1 MITAEVMPGRST
13 PETRISAVKLL
24 LSGTLMRS
32 DYRLMHLKRVSFV
45 LVSAIFE
52 FNDVVVRRG
61 DREILGPIN
70 WNVNSGER
78 WVILGPNGAGK
89 TTLLQLCATLIH
101 PTSGSVKI
109 LGNHLGKFDV
119 FEIRTRIG
127 ITSSAFVRDF
137 PEEEI
142 VMDVVLTA
150 AYAVIG
156 RWQESY
162 DLWDESRAKALLT
175 ALGVR
180 ELGDRVFSTLSEGEK
195 KRVQI
200 ARSLM
205 ADPELLLLDEPA
217 SSLDLGGREDLL
229 KRLEN
234 LAADPLAPATVI
246 VTHHIEEIPVGTT
259 HALLLRDGEVIAQG
273 AVDRV
278 LTDAFMTDAYGLRIA
293 VQSEGGRYFA
303 RAI

>member
-1 MITAEVMPGRST
+1 M
-13 PETRISAVKLL
+13 
-24 LSGTLMRS
+24 
-32 DYRLMHLKRVSFV
+32 
-45 LVSAIFE
+45 SAIFD
-52 FNDVVVRRG
+52 FSDVIVRRG
-61 DREILGPIN
+61 DRNILGPIS
-70 WNVNSGER
+70 WQVNPGER

-89 TTLLQLCATLIH
+89 TTLLQLCSTLIH
-101 PTSGSVKI
+101 PSSGVVNI
-109 LGNHLGKFDV
+109 LGLQLGKFDV
-119 FEIRTRIG
+119 FELRTRIG
-127 ITSSAFVRDF
+127 ITSSAFVKEF
-137 PEEEI
+137 PEDEI

-156 RWQESY
+156 RWQENY

-180 ELGDRVFSTLSEGEK
+180 ELGNRIFSSLSEGEK

-217 SSLDLGGREDLL
+217 SSLDLAGREDLL
-229 KRLEN
+229 QRLEK
-234 LAADPLAPATVI
+234 LAQDPLAPATVI
-246 VTHHIEEIPVGTT
+246 VTHHVEEIPKGTT

-273 AVDRV
+273 AIDRV
-278 LTDAFMTDAYGLRIA
+278 LTNAFMSAAYGLNISI
-293 VQSEGGRYFA
+293 QSEGGRYFA